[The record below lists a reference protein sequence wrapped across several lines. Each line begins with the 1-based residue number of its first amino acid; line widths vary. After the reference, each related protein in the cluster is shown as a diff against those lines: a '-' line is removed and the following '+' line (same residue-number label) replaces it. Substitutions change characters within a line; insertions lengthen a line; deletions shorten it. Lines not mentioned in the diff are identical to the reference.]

1 MSAIGPF
8 IQGPHSQNEI
18 FSSRFSAP
26 LKTRLSEILTSLA
39 ADAAS
44 SVTQFYLGVAEAY
57 RRLGEKLLQANEN
70 ENENENGKEARI
82 ELGKLIDRV
91 DFIPIEGLGKYKP
104 EVHGSVPPD
113 AGKDFAKTGSINS
126 DRHIAWDSEAP
137 SPLRAVVLQKCLLQ
151 LPTGNMEP
159 RFCDTHRIWPGRLDK
174 IAVDFAA

>member
-44 SVTQFYLGVAEAY
+44 SVIQFHLGVAEAY

-70 ENENENGKEARI
+70 ENGKEA
-82 ELGKLIDRV
+82 
-91 DFIPIEGLGKYKP
+91 
-104 EVHGSVPPD
+104 
-113 AGKDFAKTGSINS
+113 
-126 DRHIAWDSEAP
+126 
-137 SPLRAVVLQKCLLQ
+137 SPLHAAILQRSLLQ

>member
-44 SVTQFYLGVAEAY
+44 SVIQFHLGVAEAY
-57 RRLGEKLLQANEN
+57 RRLGEKRLQA
-70 ENENENGKEARI
+70 NENENGKEARI
-82 ELGKLIDRV
+82 ELGKLIDHV

-104 EVHGSVPPD
+104 EVHGSVTPD

-126 DRHIAWDSEAP
+126 DRHIACDSEAP
-137 SPLRAVVLQKCLLQ
+137 SPLRAAILQRRLLQ

>member
-1 MSAIGPF
+1 MSAIDPF
-8 IQGPHSQNEI
+8 IQGPYAQNEI

-44 SVTQFYLGVAEAY
+44 SVTQFHLGVAEAY
-57 RRLGEKLLQANEN
+57 RRLGEKLLQA
-70 ENENENGKEARI
+70 NENENGKEARI

-104 EVHGSVPPD
+104 EVHGSVTPD
-113 AGKDFAKTGSINS
+113 AGKDFAKTSSINS
-126 DRHIAWDSEAP
+126 DRHIACDSEAP
-137 SPLRAVVLQKCLLQ
+137 SPLRAVILQRHLLQ

>member
-26 LKTRLSEILTSLA
+26 LKTRRSEILASLA
-39 ADAAS
+39 ADTGS
-44 SVTQFYLGVAEAY
+44 SVTQFHLGVAEAY
-57 RRLGEKLLQANEN
+57 RRLGEKLLRANEN
-70 ENENENGKEARI
+70 GEEARI

-91 DFIPIEGLGKYKP
+91 DFIPIEGLGKHKP

-126 DRHIAWDSEAP
+126 DRHIACDSEAP
-137 SPLRAVVLQKCLLQ
+137 SPLRAVVLQRRLLQ

-159 RFCDTHRIWPGRLDK
+159 RFCDAHRIWSGRLDK